1 MVQLYGID
9 NRYSKKIYT
18 TNKRNLEMVKKNT
31 KIGLFALLVVIIL
44 GIVLT
49 VYFSG
54 KKSDETITEIPNK
67 KPELTFDTEAVKTI
81 NPQAKENGSQ
91 EGYRIIEY
99 ALGDDEP
106 GKFIDLTL
114 SWKNGAGFE
123 DVVKKLIFTRT
134 AADGTTK
141 IQENIEVTSGDGLVD
156 YGGGSITFKG
166 VDIKTGVDVKG
177 KNIVKAYYNQ
187 IGTNYELAT
196 AEIEISE
203 NDFSDVASGDFGEY
217 TVTVYIP
224 SDTFELKKSVKK
236 IYYNLS
242 FLPEQWYKLKI
253 NSDDTYSFTNIN
265 SDTNKFVVDGIDKFK
280 MKTYKGNKI
289 FAHPTEPKK
298 IVVVS
303 LDTKKFK
310 KESDMTQQD
319 WGRASFTLT
328 AAATI
333 TPGIADYEDIKM
345 GNAASQSY
353 KSPNGVYRLEF
364 QDDGNLAVRKGED
377 VIWESETHGNNKA
390 KRIVVR
396 ARYNNATNGE
406 LLFSKTDDFAGGN
419 IVASYGSISNN
430 FTEPYTLILGD
441 DGVLTII
448 DYNGKHTEALDF
460 VAAKG
465 NVKPGDPFF
474 CGTGND
480 KVYRYIGHNQKNHYA
495 NPYSADRMD
504 GQWGSAVKI
513 DEKYCKNTRD
523 GPSINNS
530 VVDDFPQLVYDDT
543 ISLGITNLCTGDSN
557 QINTMKTKCKEHAT
571 CGGIG
576 QQSNGCWHQF
586 SGKGYRWKENDFTND
601 KYSKGR
607 FNFGLGDTS
616 HSYLFRM

>member
-1 MVQLYGID
+1 
-9 NRYSKKIYT
+9 
-18 TNKRNLEMVKKNT
+18 MVKKNT
-31 KIGLFALLVVIIL
+31 KLGLFALLVVIIL
-44 GIVLT
+44 GIALT
-49 VYFSG
+49 VYFGG
-54 KKSDETITEIPNK
+54 KKSDETKTELPNK

-81 NPQAKENGSQ
+81 NPQAEESGSQ

-99 ALGDDEP
+99 ALGDEP
-106 GKFIDLTL
+106 GKFINLTL

-123 DVVKKLIFTRT
+123 GVVNKLIFTRT
-134 AADGTTK
+134 TADGTT
-141 IQENIEVTSGDGLVD
+141 IQDNIEVGEGDGLKD

-166 VDIKTGVDVKG
+166 VDIKEGVDVEG
-177 KNIVKAYYNQ
+177 KNIIKAYYNKVD
-187 IGTNYELAT
+187 GANELAT
-196 AEIEISE
+196 AEITIDA

-224 SDTFELKKSVKK
+224 TDTFKLEKEVKK
-236 IYYNLS
+236 IYYNISS
-242 FLPEQWYKLKI
+242 FPEQWYKLKI
-253 NSDDTYSFTNIN
+253 NSDNTYSFTTIDGTSSSFEIGNI
-265 SDTNKFVVDGIDKFK
+265 KKFK

-298 IVVVS
+298 IVVFTGNTVE
-303 LDTKKFK
+303 FK
-310 KESDMTQQD
+310 AENQMTQQD

-333 TPGIADYEDIKM
+333 TPGIDDYEDIKM

-353 KSPNGVYRLEF
+353 KSPNGEYRLEF
-364 QDDGNLAVRKGED
+364 QDDGNLVVRKGVED
-377 VIWESETHGNNKA
+377 VIWESKTHGNNKA

-396 ARYNNATNGE
+396 PRYNNVTNGE

-419 IVASYGSISNN
+419 IVASYGSTSNN
-430 FTEPYTLILGD
+430 FKQPYTLILGD
-441 DGVLTII
+441 DGILTII
-448 DYNGKHTEALDF
+448 DKTGRHTEALDF
-460 VAAKG
+460 IATKG
-465 NVKPGDPFF
+465 NVKPGDAFY
-474 CGTGND
+474 CGTTSD
-480 KVYRYIGHNQKNHYA
+480 RVYRYIGHNQKNHYA

-504 GQWGSAVKI
+504 GQRGSAVKI

-530 VVDDFPQLVYDDT
+530 VVDDFPQLIYDDT
-543 ISLGITNLCTGDSN
+543 INLGVNNLCTGDSN

-586 SGKGYRWKENDFTND
+586 KGKGYRWKENDFTSN

-607 FNFGLGDTS
+607 FNFGLGKTS
-616 HSYLFRM
+616 DSYLFRM